1 MRWNWPT
8 VEAIFGSL
16 LPVIRQETDDSY
28 NPIRHWRVPEI
39 EGCKPAAGQVAL
51 VKFAQFLSHNLER
64 QHLSL
69 FQLSLKRRSKCLQG
83 TRCNRM
89 PLLDPGLNGADVM
102 RIVLDD
108 HPDQGLAPFPM
119 PPTVF
124 VKRINV

>member
-1 MRWNWPT
+1 MTVFPIRVVAYLMRWNWPT

-64 QHLSL
+64 QHLPS
-69 FQLSLKRRSKCLQG
+69 
-83 TRCNRM
+83 N
-89 PLLDPGLNGADVM
+89 DGANACKARAATGCHFSIQV
-102 RIVLDD
+102 
-108 HPDQGLAPFPM
+108 
-119 PPTVF
+119 
-124 VKRINV
+124 